1 MLNADFTS
9 LLPRMLPAAWPAP
22 LGRLAARALGLDEM
36 ARTYEALRAMGG
48 EQPIVS
54 RLLTHLEV
62 TTRVARADLERVPLQ
77 GAVIVVANHPYGLLE
92 SAVLARTLLE
102 LRPDVRVLANE
113 MVELIPELR
122 ELVIAVD
129 AMGTCDAARGN
140 SRGLRRALE
149 HLRRGGLL
157 VVFPAGAV
165 SHFDWAQRGITDEPW
180 NPSVARMVGVLA
192 RGGVA
197 ARVVPVFVCGANSLL
212 FQAAGMVHARLRTAL
227 LAREL
232 LNKRR
237 RCVELRIGAAID
249 SERLLAMPT
258 AEAQTDYLRWRTYL
272 LRNRAGFKPETARPL
287 RRRLGSV
294 RRQAEIAAAESPA
307 ALAAEVGALPPE
319 ALLARSGELVVYLA
333 KCERAPAVMREIG
346 RLREIAFRAA
356 GEGTG
361 LARDIDRFDGHY
373 LHLFV
378 WHSARQEVVGAYRLA
393 GTDAVVGEYGLR
405 GLYTATL
412 FQFDERFLARVGPAL
427 ELGRSFI
434 RVEYQRAFA
443 PLLLLWKGIGKY
455 IARHPRYR
463 VLFGPV
469 SISNRYQS
477 ISRELMV
484 SFLEQRES
492 LSGWMDLVRGRN
504 APRRGTVVD
513 RCRDIEDLSEVV
525 SDLEPDQAG
534 IPVLLRQYLRLGG
547 KLLGFNVD
555 PEFSDALDGLILVD
569 VTRTESRLLARYLGS
584 EEAAVIL
591 DYQKGQ
597 HASH

>member
-1 MLNADFTS
+1 MLNVDITS
-9 LLPRMLPAAWPAP
+9 LLPRMMPASLPGP
-22 LGRLAARALGLDEM
+22 LGRLASKVLGLDEIG
-36 ARTYEALRAMGG
+36 RTYQAVRAMGG
-48 EQPIVS
+48 EEPIAS

-62 TTRVARADLERVPLQ
+62 TTQIAPADLARVPLH
-77 GAVIVVANHPYGLLE
+77 GAAIVVANHPYGLLE
-92 SAVLARTLLE
+92 SAVLARTLLG
-102 LRPDVRVLANE
+102 LRRDVRFLAND
-113 MVELIPELR
+113 MLTFIPELR
-122 ELVIAVD
+122 DLIIPVDPMGARDAV
-129 AMGTCDAARGN
+129 RGN
-140 SRGLRRALE
+140 QRGLRQALA
-149 HLRRGGLL
+149 HLRRGGML

-165 SHFDWAQRGITDEPW
+165 SHFQWSQRTITDEPW
-180 NPSVARMVGVLA
+180 NTAVARMVSVLA
-192 RGGVA
+192 RGGE
-197 ARVVPVFVCGANSLL
+197 RVRVFPVFVSGANSLL
-212 FQAAGMVHARLRTAL
+212 FQAAGVVHARLRTAL

-249 SERLLAMPT
+249 PQRLLELPT
-258 AEAQTDYLRWRTYL
+258 PEAQTDYMRWRTYL
-272 LRNRAGFKPETARPL
+272 LQNRAGFKPKTASPL
-287 RRRLGSV
+287 RRRGAKL
-294 RRQAEIAAAESPA
+294 RRQAEIAPAGSAAE
-307 ALAAEVGALPPE
+307 LAAEVEALDTE
-319 ALLARSGELVVYLA
+319 ALLARSGDLVVYLA
-333 KCERAPAVMREIG
+333 KCEKLPAVLREIG

-361 LARDIDRFDGHY
+361 LARDIDRFDAHY

-378 WHSARQEVVGAYRLA
+378 WHSVRQEIVGAYRLA
-393 GTDAVVGEYGLR
+393 GTDEVVGEYGMR

-412 FQFDERFLARVGPAL
+412 FRFDERFLARVGPAL

-469 SISNRYQS
+469 SISNQYQS

-484 SFLEQRES
+484 SFLERRES

-504 APRRGTVVD
+504 APRRGTPAD

-525 SDLEPDQAG
+525 ADLEPDQAG

-569 VTRTESRLLARYLGS
+569 LTRTEAKLLERYLGR
-584 EEAAVIL
+584 EEAAAIL
-591 DYQKGQ
+591 EYQKGQ
-597 HASH
+597 HAAR